1 MARSGIA
8 FENLRAEMARKNIS
22 IKSIAEECS
31 YNRDTL
37 ARKLSKKV
45 PINLDEA
52 FEIQT
57 KFFPEHDVRYLF
69 GEKRE

>member
-8 FENLRAEMARKNIS
+8 FENLRAEMARENIS
-22 IKSIAEECS
+22 IKNIAEECG

-52 FEIQT
+52 FEIQQ
-57 KFFPEHDVRYLF
+57 KFFPKHDVRYLF
-69 GEKRE
+69 GDERE